1 MQHSLIGIFG
11 GTFDPI
17 HLGHIKI
24 AEQVLQTC
32 HLQKVLFI
40 PCYQPHHRIKPIAS
54 PTQRLQMVQ
63 LAIKDYA
70 NFDVDDREIKRQ
82 GISFMFNTL
91 QSLRQDYPHNS
102 LCLILGYDSFATLD
116 KWHQWQELINYTNLI
131 VVNRPDTENNL
142 SEPIKNLLKTNEIFD
157 ATKLQTKSHGLIYQL
172 NITPIPISATEIREQ
187 LQQQKTPINT
197 LPTKV
202 YEYIIA
208 KKIYL

>member
-24 AEQVLQTC
+24 AEQALQTC
-32 HLQKVLFI
+32 YLQKVLFI
-40 PCYQPHHRIKPIAS
+40 PCYQPHHRTKPIAS

-82 GISFMFNTL
+82 DISFMFDTL
-91 QSLRQDYPHNS
+91 QSLRQDYPHDS
-102 LCLILGYDSFATLD
+102 LCLILGHDSFATLD
-116 KWHQWQELINYTNLI
+116 KWHKWQELINYANLI
-131 VVNRPDTENNL
+131 VINRPNIQIDL
-142 SEPIKNLLKTNEIFD
+142 SEPVKNLLKTNEIFD